1 MPMQSNKTYHIIFK
15 FGLLGIGILFWLFP
29 HFHGFFPQ
37 LIVMN
42 GESTER
48 DFVITNVFSL
58 IGISQIILFFL
69 IKNKLVWKV
78 LGINQ

>member
-1 MPMQSNKTYHIIFK
+1 
-15 FGLLGIGILFWLFP
+15 
-29 HFHGFFPQ
+29 
-37 LIVMN
+37 MN

-48 DFVITNVFSL
+48 DFVIINVFSL